1 MSRPMILSEMRTEVL
16 TRLGETA
23 GFYTPANINQWLND
37 GVDDL
42 VVRLEPVFA
51 DATIDITA
59 GVFEYLLPEDLVS
72 IKTVLTKNAD
82 SAWTNMTPI
91 TMEQLFR
98 DNAAWESTTS
108 GPPAT
113 HWYWK
118 ENTLGI
124 YPVPTTSIIGGLR
137 IIFTCRPQEMTTE
150 DATTGLSSYMDRLAI
165 LYAVMRAREKDRDPQ
180 RAVAARAEWEA
191 QVNMAGTII
200 NKHRKEHAPRL
211 EPSGQSYRDYYY
223 GRRFPRF
230 RAWTA

>member
-1 MSRPMILSEMRTEVL
+1 MSRPMTLGEMRTEVL

-23 GFYTPANINQWLND
+23 GFFTPANVDQWLND

-51 DATIDITA
+51 DATIDVTA
-59 GVFEYLLPEDLVS
+59 GTWEYLLPEDLVS
-72 IKTVLTKNAD
+72 IKTVLTKDANGV
-82 SAWTNMTPI
+82 WQNMTF
-91 TMEQLFR
+91 TTLEELFR

-113 HWYWK
+113 HCYWK
-118 ENTLGI
+118 ENLVGM
-124 YPVPTTSIIGGLR
+124 YPVPDTSIVGGLR
-137 IIFTCRPQEMTTE
+137 IIFTCRPQEMTT
-150 DATTGLSSYMDRLAI
+150 DSATTGLSSYMDRLAV

-191 QVNMAGTII
+191 QVNLTGGII

-211 EPSGQSYRDYYY
+211 EPGPFTYRNYYY
-223 GRRFPRF
+223 ARNRRL
-230 RAWTA
+230 RAWSA

>member
-1 MSRPMILSEMRTEVL
+1 MRTEVL

-23 GFYTPANINQWLND
+23 GFYTSANIDQWLND

-51 DATIDITA
+51 DARIDVTA
-59 GVFEYLLPEDLVS
+59 GTWEYLLPEDLVS
-72 IKTVLTKNAD
+72 IKTVLTKD
-82 SAWTNMTPI
+82 TLGTWTNMTP
-91 TMEQLFR
+91 TTLEELFR

-124 YPVPTTSIIGGLR
+124 YPVPTTTISSGIRL
-137 IIFTCRPQEMTTE
+137 IFTCRPREMTA
-150 DATTGLSSYMDRLAI
+150 DAHTTGLSSYMDRLAV
-165 LYAVMRAREKDRDPQ
+165 LYAVMRAREKDRDQQ

-191 QVNMAGTII
+191 QINMTATIL

-211 EPSGQSYRDYYY
+211 QPDPWTYRTYYY
-223 GRRFPRF
+223 GRHRRL
-230 RAWTA
+230 RAWSA